1 MDDIQLQKARQGKG
15 LRFRKRSRISSK
27 LLFKREAKQVFF
39 LENSKKLVWWHRQRK
54 ATAVHDSQPS
64 PISNNARPFH
74 FPIPVLNYP
83 PEGCWQGGNVEYFAG
98 TYKIVQKFSQK
109 FSQCK
114 LCKPIHW
121 TIIIFNRFEQE
132 SICTKANRMI
142 PQYFGIHR
150 AFTLIIRL
158 VNAFS

>member
-15 LRFRKRSRISSK
+15 LWFRKRSRISSK
-27 LLFKREAKQVFF
+27 PFVQARGKTG
-39 LENSKKLVWWHRQRK
+39 NSKKLVWWRGERK

-121 TIIIFNRFEQE
+121 TIIFNRFEQE

-150 AFTLIIRL
+150 AFTLIIRM